1 MSTRIAGWYRNQRV
15 YWRAKVLR
23 LRRIRVRAEQKALTE
38 SLAIAS
44 ISSLQKNARSKVIQR
59 MWRAY
64 AAKHCLK
71 RLKKQR
77 QKAKKL
83 RRKFFKRQGRW
94 VMKAWRDMH
103 RTHMRCAHVIIRAF
117 RRYIALT
124 CVRRLRKAQ
133 KMVTSKVAFAL
144 VKKSQRTCIRIMAA
158 WHTYARQC
166 FAARVCNGRARCW
179 LAKRRLENAQKLKKP
194 GAHEDCARCRKEGI
208 TN

>member
-1 MSTRIAGWYRNQRV
+1 
-15 YWRAKVLR
+15 
-23 LRRIRVRAEQKALTE
+23 
-38 SLAIAS
+38 
-44 ISSLQKNARSKVIQR
+44 

-103 RTHMRCAHVIIRAF
+103 RRHMRCAHVIIRAF

-144 VKKSQRTCIRIMAA
+144 VKKSQKDLYQHHGGVAYLCKAVFR
-158 WHTYARQC
+158 
-166 FAARVCNGRARCW
+166 
-179 LAKRRLENAQKLKKP
+179 
-194 GAHEDCARCRKEGI
+194 GASVQREELDVG
-208 TN
+208 

>member
-1 MSTRIAGWYRNQRV
+1 MRIRLQRRDHRIIMRAWDKDAKAIILARRIEMSTRIARWYRNQRV
-15 YWRAKVLR
+15 RWRAKVLR

-44 ISSLQKNARSKVIQR
+44 IYSLQKNARAKVLQR

-94 VMKAWRDMH
+94 VMKAWREMH
-103 RTHMRCAHVIIRAF
+103 RKHMRCAHIIIRAF

-124 CVRRLRKAQ
+124 CVRRLRKA
-133 KMVTSKVAFAL
+133 
-144 VKKSQRTCIRIMAA
+144 
-158 WHTYARQC
+158 
-166 FAARVCNGRARCW
+166 
-179 LAKRRLENAQKLKKP
+179 
-194 GAHEDCARCRKEGI
+194 
-208 TN
+208 

>member
-1 MSTRIAGWYRNQRV
+1 MVPQSTGSLESQGVAVKENQSESRT
-15 YWRAKVLR
+15 KST
-23 LRRIRVRAEQKALTE
+23 LTE

-44 ISSLQKNARSKVIQR
+44 IYSLQKNARRKYCRR

-103 RTHMRCAHVIIRAF
+103 RRHMRCAHVIIRAF

-124 CVRRLRKAQ
+124 CVSRLRKAQ

-144 VKKSQRTCIRIMAA
+144 VKKSRGLVSASWPRGILMRGSVSQREFVMEELD
-158 WHTYARQC
+158 
-166 FAARVCNGRARCW
+166 VG
-179 LAKRRLENAQKLKKP
+179 
-194 GAHEDCARCRKEGI
+194 
-208 TN
+208 